1 MCKLNVKSNSK
12 NYKHRNDVN
21 VWKNYNFPNLM
32 KSNMKQNYNC
42 LFLSSK
48 EVEKLYFAKNFAVL
62 KQKNYNFWKNHLE
75 N

>member
-21 VWKNYNFPNLM
+21 VWKNYNFPKM

-48 EVEKLYFAKNFAVL
+48 GVEKLCFAKNFDVL
-62 KQKNYNFWKNHLE
+62 KQKNYNILRNHLE